1 MKRKNFNL
9 NEIFTY
15 NNLYESYKSVCKS
28 CRSKYKK
35 TFFSFFLYSNLT
47 DILNELKNNTY
58 KFSKYNIFIINDPKF
73 RIIMSDQMNDKIVN
87 NNHEVKMIDRCILNI
102 TGIKKIINFTL
113 KRIKQKIYA

>member
-1 MKRKNFNL
+1 MKRKDFDL

-47 DILNELKNNTY
+47 DILNSLKDDTY
-58 KFSKYNIFIINDPKF
+58 NFSKYNILFKIFYFQTNTPLKPAHFFI
-73 RIIMSDQMNDKIVN
+73 
-87 NNHEVKMIDRCILNI
+87 L
-102 TGIKKIINFTL
+102 
-113 KRIKQKIYA
+113 

>member
-87 NNHEVKMIDRCILNI
+87 HLIAYKILIPALSPYLIEQNVA
-102 TGIKKIINFTL
+102 TRKG
-113 KRIKQKIYA
+113 